1 MNPVHKAR
9 LLEFLDWAV
18 KAVIVA
24 GVTMLWNLNSGLEKS
39 MSEQAR
45 QAGQITELKGEN
57 DSLRSEIRSVRA
69 EMVSKDEFNA
79 TLKRVEQ
86 QLEIVL
92 LKAELKMKNGG
103 QR

>member
-1 MNPVHKAR
+1 MSQQTKER
-9 LLEFLDWAV
+9 ILEFAEWAV
-18 KAVIVA
+18 KGILAFSCVL
-24 GVTMLWNLNSGLEKS
+24 LWNLNRDLQTALSVQV
-39 MSEQAR
+39 EQAR
-45 QAGQITELKGEN
+45 QITEIKSEN

-92 LKAELKMKNGG
+92 LKAELKMKGG
-103 QR
+103 RS

>member
-1 MNPVHKAR
+1 MNTQLKAQVVS
-9 LLEFLDWAV
+9 FLDWGF
-18 KAVIVA
+18 KASIVA
-24 GVTMLWNLNSGLEKS
+24 GVTVLWSLNGGLEKALS
-39 MSEQAR
+39 AQADQAR
-45 QAGQITELKGEN
+45 QITELKSEN

-92 LKAELKMKNGG
+92 LKAELKMKGKP
-103 QR
+103 